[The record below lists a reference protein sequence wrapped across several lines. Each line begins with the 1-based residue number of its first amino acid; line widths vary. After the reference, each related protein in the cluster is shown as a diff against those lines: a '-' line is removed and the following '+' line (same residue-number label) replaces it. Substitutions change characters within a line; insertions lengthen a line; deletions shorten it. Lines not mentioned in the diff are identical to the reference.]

1 MFRRLVFLLTLSVV
15 FLYGCKKEAGEGGN
29 ASIKGHVSV
38 RDYNNDFSV
47 LISQY
52 DGFDRYVYIK
62 YGGEGEGFDDRLKTD
77 YEGNF
82 VFENLYPGNYEIYVY
97 SKDSTFTEPSGQT
110 VVTKIVE
117 VKGRKDVTE
126 VEEIIIFE

>member
-1 MFRRLVFLLTLSVV
+1 MSKKLVLLFFLLVG
-15 FLYGCKKEAGEGGN
+15 FLLGCKKDAGDGGN

-47 LISQY
+47 LISEY

-62 YGGEGEGFDDRLKTD
+62 YGGNGGGFDDRLKTD
-77 YEGNF
+77 YEGNYI
-82 VFENLYPGNYEIYVY
+82 FENLYPGTYEIYVY

-110 VVTKIVE
+110 VVRKIVE
-117 VKGRKDVTE
+117 LKRRKESLE
-126 VEEIIIFE
+126 VEEIVIFE